1 MKTVVLA
8 SGNSGKLRELT
19 GLLAPLQFD
28 LRLQSE
34 FEVEEAQETGTT
46 FVENALIKARHASTL
61 TGHAAIADDS
71 GLVVPSLDGL
81 PGVRSARFAGDHASD
96 SDNNALLLE
105 RIQGLSRDAYF
116 VCVLV
121 FMDHALDPTPLIAM
135 GRWFGE
141 IIDEPRGEHGFGYDP
156 LFYVREL
163 DCTSAELEIEKKNE
177 ISHRARAAHQLFSL
191 LTSDQ

>member
-19 GLLAPLQFD
+19 RLCGPLNFD

-34 FEVEEAQETGTT
+34 FNVQEADETGTT
-46 FVENALIKARHASTL
+46 FVENALIKARHATTL

-81 PGVRSARFAGDHASD
+81 PGVRSARFAGDNASD

-105 RIQGLSRDAYF
+105 RIQGLSREAYF

-121 FMDHALDPTPLIAM
+121 FMDHALDPTPQIAT

-141 IIDEPRGEHGFGYDP
+141 IIDEPKGEHGFGYDP

-177 ISHRARAAHQLFSL
+177 ISHRSKAARQLLSL

>member
-19 GLLAPLQFD
+19 RLCGPLNFD

-34 FEVEEAQETGTT
+34 FNVQEADETGTT
-46 FVENALIKARHASTL
+46 FVENALIKARHATTL

-71 GLVVPSLDGL
+71 GLVVPSLDGS
-81 PGVRSARFAGDHASD
+81 PGVRSARFAGDNASD
-96 SDNNALLLE
+96 SDNNAFLLK
-105 RIQGLSRDAYF
+105 RIQGLSREAYF

-121 FMDHALDPTPLIAM
+121 FMDHALDPTPQIAT

-141 IIDEPRGEHGFGYDP
+141 IVDEPRGEHGFGYDP

-163 DCTSAELEIEKKNE
+163 NCTSAELEIEKKNE
-177 ISHRARAAHQLFSL
+177 ISHRSKAARQLLSL

>member
-19 GLLAPLQFD
+19 RLCGPLNFD

-34 FEVEEAQETGTT
+34 FNVQEADETGTT
-46 FVENALIKARHASTL
+46 FVENALIKARHATTM

-71 GLVVPSLDGL
+71 GLVVPSLDGS
-81 PGVRSARFAGDHASD
+81 PGVRSARFAGDKASD

-105 RIQGLSRDAYF
+105 RIQGLSREAYF

-121 FMDHALDPTPLIAM
+121 FMDHALDPTPQIAT

-163 DCTSAELEIEKKNE
+163 NCTSAELEIEKKNE
-177 ISHRARAAHQLFSL
+177 ISHRSKAARQLLSL